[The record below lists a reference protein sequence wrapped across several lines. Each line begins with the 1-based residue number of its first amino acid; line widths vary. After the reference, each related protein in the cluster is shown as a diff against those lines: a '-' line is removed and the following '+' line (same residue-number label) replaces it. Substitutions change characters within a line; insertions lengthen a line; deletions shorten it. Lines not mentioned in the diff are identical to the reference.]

1 MNGRPAVLLVE
12 DEAEIVGLMRDFLEA
27 EGFEV
32 HAAASGSAAIAALG
46 RSRVDCVLLDVMLQG
61 ESGFDVCRRLR
72 ERFGVPILFL
82 SARGEDSD
90 KIRGLRLGADD
101 YVVKSATPTE
111 VVERVKAV
119 LRRAGPARSLERPI
133 HRFGRLEVDLAAH
146 EATVDG
152 RLVQFTA
159 KEFAIL
165 GLFIE
170 HPRQVFSRDHLF
182 ELIWGDFGDR
192 SAVGVYIRKLREKI
206 EADPRHPEL
215 IVTVWA
221 SVIGSIH
228 RKRHEARPHSP
239 EAARVRARCRGS
251 PSAGDR
257 RSHVV
262 RRKPVAE
269 GSAERSRRGR
279 DQADRGRSRPVRLAF
294 VASHRPRSPRL
305 AQKRRS
311 GRRRR

>member
-1 MNGRPAVLLVE
+1 VIRAGANGRPAVLLVE
-12 DEAEIVGLMRDFLEA
+12 DEVEIVSLMRDFLEA

-32 HAAASGSAAIAALG
+32 HAAASGSAAVAALG

-72 ERFGVPILFL
+72 DRSGVPILFL

-90 KIRGLRLGADD
+90 KIRGLRLGGDD

-119 LRRAGPARSLERPI
+119 LRRAGPAGSVERPV
-133 HRFGRLEVDLAAH
+133 HRFGSLEVDLAAH
-146 EATVDG
+146 EAIVGG
-152 RLVQFTA
+152 RPVQFTA

-165 GLFIE
+165 ELLVE

-192 SAVGVYIRKLREKI
+192 SAVGSKPNGGGSVSML
-206 EADPRHPEL
+206 EAEVRPRRFRRP
-215 IVTVWA
+215 
-221 SVIGSIH
+221 
-228 RKRHEARPHSP
+228 KRHLYHFTPNPSFSARCVREDRSGR
-239 EAARVRARCRGS
+239 AAR
-251 PSAGDR
+251 
-257 RSHVV
+257 
-262 RRKPVAE
+262 
-269 GSAERSRRGR
+269 
-279 DQADRGRSRPVRLAF
+279 
-294 VASHRPRSPRL
+294 
-305 AQKRRS
+305 

>member
-1 MNGRPAVLLVE
+1 VIGASADDRPAVLLIE
-12 DEAEIVGLMRDFLEA
+12 DEAAIVDLMRDFLEA

-32 HAAASGSAAIAALG
+32 YAAASGSAAVAALG
-46 RSRVDCVLLDVMLQG
+46 RRRVDCVLLDVMLQG

-72 ERFGVPILFL
+72 ERSGVPILFL

-101 YVVKSATPTE
+101 YVVKSATPIE

-119 LRRAGPARSLERPI
+119 LRRATPARSAERPV

-146 EATVDG
+146 EATVNG
-152 RLVQFTA
+152 RPVRFTA

-165 GLFIE
+165 GLLIE

-206 EADPRHPEL
+206 EADPRQPEL
-215 IVTVWA
+215 IVTVWG
-221 SVIGSIH
+221 VGY
-228 RKRHEARPHSP
+228 RFDPP
-239 EAARVRARCRGS
+239 
-251 PSAGDR
+251 
-257 RSHVV
+257 
-262 RRKPVAE
+262 
-269 GSAERSRRGR
+269 
-279 DQADRGRSRPVRLAF
+279 QAT
-294 VASHRPRSPRL
+294 
-305 AQKRRS
+305 
-311 GRRRR
+311 

>member
-1 MNGRPAVLLVE
+1 VTRAPANGRPAVLLVE

-32 HAAASGSAAIAALG
+32 HAAATGSAAVAALG

-72 ERFGVPILFL
+72 ERSAVPILFL

-101 YVVKSATPTE
+101 YVVKSATPAE

-119 LRRAGPARSLERPI
+119 LRRARPARIAERPI
-133 HRFGRLEVDLAAH
+133 HRFGRLEVDRAAH
-146 EATVDG
+146 EAIVHG
-152 RLVQFTA
+152 RAVQFTA

-165 GLFIE
+165 ELFIE

-215 IVTVWA
+215 IVTVWG
-221 SVIGSIH
+221 VGY
-228 RKRHEARPHSP
+228 RFDPPHP
-239 EAARVRARCRGS
+239 A
-251 PSAGDR
+251 
-257 RSHVV
+257 
-262 RRKPVAE
+262 
-269 GSAERSRRGR
+269 
-279 DQADRGRSRPVRLAF
+279 
-294 VASHRPRSPRL
+294 
-305 AQKRRS
+305 
-311 GRRRR
+311 

>member
-1 MNGRPAVLLVE
+1 VTEARVEGRSAVLLVE
-12 DEAEIVGLMRDFLEA
+12 DEAEIVALMRDFLEA

-32 HAAASGSAAIAALG
+32 HAAASGSAAVAALG

-72 ERFGVPILFL
+72 ERSGVPILFL

-119 LRRAGPARSLERPI
+119 LRRAGPAHLERPI
-133 HRFGRLEVDLAAH
+133 QRFGRLEVDLAAH
-146 EATVDG
+146 EAIVDG
-152 RLVQFTA
+152 RPVAFTA

-165 GLFIE
+165 GLFVE

-192 SAVGVYIRKLREKI
+192 SAVGVYVRKLREKI

-215 IVTVWA
+215 IVTVWG
-221 SVIGSIH
+221 VGY
-228 RKRHEARPHSP
+228 RFDPP
-239 EAARVRARCRGS
+239 QAA
-251 PSAGDR
+251 
-257 RSHVV
+257 
-262 RRKPVAE
+262 
-269 GSAERSRRGR
+269 
-279 DQADRGRSRPVRLAF
+279 
-294 VASHRPRSPRL
+294 
-305 AQKRRS
+305 
-311 GRRRR
+311 

>member
-1 MNGRPAVLLVE
+1 VTEPRADGPQAVLLVE
-12 DEAEIVGLMRDFLEA
+12 DEAEIVRLMRDFLEA

-32 HAAASGSAAIAALG
+32 HAAASGSAAVGALG
-46 RSRVDCVLLDVMLQG
+46 RIRVDCVLLDVMLQG

-72 ERFGVPILFL
+72 DRSGVPILFL

-119 LRRAGPARSLERPI
+119 LRRAGPARSAERLT

-146 EATVDG
+146 EAIVDG
-152 RLVQFTA
+152 RPVQFTA

-165 GLFIE
+165 ALFVE
-170 HPRQVFSRDHLF
+170 HARQVFSRDHLF

-215 IVTVWA
+215 IVTVWG
-221 SVIGSIH
+221 VGY
-228 RKRHEARPHSP
+228 RFDPP
-239 EAARVRARCRGS
+239 QAA
-251 PSAGDR
+251 
-257 RSHVV
+257 
-262 RRKPVAE
+262 
-269 GSAERSRRGR
+269 
-279 DQADRGRSRPVRLAF
+279 
-294 VASHRPRSPRL
+294 
-305 AQKRRS
+305 
-311 GRRRR
+311 

>member
-1 MNGRPAVLLVE
+1 VIDVRANGRPAVLLVE

-32 HAAASGSAAIAALG
+32 HAAASGSAAVAALS

-72 ERFGVPILFL
+72 DRSGVPILFL

-101 YVVKSATPTE
+101 YVVKSATPAE

-119 LRRAGPARSLERPI
+119 LRRTGPAAHAAERPV

-146 EATVDG
+146 EASVDG
-152 RLVQFTA
+152 RGVPLTA

-165 GLFIE
+165 RLFVE

-182 ELIWGDFGDR
+182 QLIWGDFGDR
-192 SAVGVYIRKLREKI
+192 SAVAVYVRRLREKI
-206 EADPRHPEL
+206 EADPRHPGL
-215 IVTVWA
+215 IVTVWG
-221 SVIGSIH
+221 VGY
-228 RKRHEARPHSP
+228 RFDPP
-239 EAARVRARCRGS
+239 QAA
-251 PSAGDR
+251 
-257 RSHVV
+257 
-262 RRKPVAE
+262 
-269 GSAERSRRGR
+269 
-279 DQADRGRSRPVRLAF
+279 
-294 VASHRPRSPRL
+294 
-305 AQKRRS
+305 
-311 GRRRR
+311 

>member
-1 MNGRPAVLLVE
+1 MLLVE

-32 HAAASGSAAIAALG
+32 HAAASGSAAVAALG

-72 ERFGVPILFL
+72 DRSGVPILFL

-119 LRRAGPARSLERPI
+119 LRRAGPARSVERLI

-146 EATVDG
+146 EAIVDG
-152 RLVQFTA
+152 RPVQFTA

-165 GLFIE
+165 G
-170 HPRQVFSRDHLF
+170 VFSRDHLF

-192 SAVGVYIRKLREKI
+192 SAVGVYIRKLRAKI

-215 IVTVWA
+215 IVTVWG
-221 SVIGSIH
+221 VGY
-228 RKRHEARPHSP
+228 RFDPP
-239 EAARVRARCRGS
+239 QAA
-251 PSAGDR
+251 
-257 RSHVV
+257 
-262 RRKPVAE
+262 
-269 GSAERSRRGR
+269 
-279 DQADRGRSRPVRLAF
+279 
-294 VASHRPRSPRL
+294 
-305 AQKRRS
+305 
-311 GRRRR
+311 